1 MKLILLIFSCLIAE
15 RSEHF
20 EERCWPSGVDKE
32 CNFQCIKTFVFQMK
46 DHSTVVT
53 ENRAQLKACKL
64 TCKTKECQ
72 PTTKPPPTTKPTTT
86 RRIPHKPVTKIENFT
101 MRKHQNSRNVCP
113 SKRNSRGSDRYG
125 KHIKYCTRLLGRED
139 APKQHKHMNS
149 RQRLSSGYYSYE
161 FTCSYSCTRK
171 YS

>member
-1 MKLILLIFSCLIAE
+1 MKFLLIFSCLKAE

-20 EERCWPSGVDKE
+20 AERCWASGVDKE

-46 DHSTVVT
+46 DHSTVVA
-53 ENRAQLKACKL
+53 ENRAELKACRL

-86 RRIPHKPVTKIENFT
+86 TTTRRIPHRPVTKKESFT
-101 MRKHQNSRNVCP
+101 FRKHQNSRNVCP
-113 SKRNSRGSDRYG
+113 SRQNSRGSDRNG
-125 KHIKYCTRLLGRED
+125 SFIKYCVELLGREN
-139 APKQHKHMNS
+139 APKQHMNS
-149 RQRLSSGYYSYE
+149 RQRLTSGYYSYE
-161 FTCSYSCTRK
+161 FTCNYSCTRK